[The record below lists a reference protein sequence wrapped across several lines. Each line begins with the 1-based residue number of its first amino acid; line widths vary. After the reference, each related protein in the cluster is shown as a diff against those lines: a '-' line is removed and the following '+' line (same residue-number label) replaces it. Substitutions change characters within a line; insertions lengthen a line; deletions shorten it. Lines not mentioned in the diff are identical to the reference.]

1 MIRAKDYLRLIR
13 KIDRL
18 IENKMAEKEQWQ
30 AVAYGSSSGSNTVM
44 INGVPHEMDRVQSS
58 GNQQR
63 MADAVMRYV
72 DMEAEI
78 NEYIDL
84 LVDVKKD
91 VISVIEQ
98 LSATEYDVL
107 HKMYVGMVVK
117 EKGRTYPRYM
127 TLKEVA
133 AHYDRSESW
142 AKNVHSS
149 GIKNVQRIINQRTDE
164 QNEGWIALTARWKR
178 N

>member
-84 LVDVKKD
+84 LVDVKRD
-91 VISVIEQ
+91 VIGVIEQ
-98 LSATEYDVL
+98 LSANQYDVL
-107 HKMYVGMVVK
+107 HKMYIGVVVK
-117 EKGRTYPRYM
+117 EKGRSYTRYM
-127 TLKEVA
+127 TTKEVA

-142 AKNVHSS
+142 AKNLHSN
-149 GIKNVQRIINQRTDE
+149 GVKNVQRILDQREAE
-164 QNEGWIALTARWKR
+164 QNESWLALMARWKR

>member
-1 MIRAKDYLRLIR
+1 MIRAKDYLRLMS

-18 IENKMAEKEQWQ
+18 IENKLAEKDQWK
-30 AVAYGSSSGSNTVM
+30 AVAFGSSGSNTVM

-63 MADAVMRYV
+63 MADAITRYV
-72 DMEAEI
+72 DIEREI
-78 NEYIDL
+78 NDYIDL

-98 LSATEYDVL
+98 LSADQYDVI
-107 HKMYVGMVVK
+107 HKMFVGVAVK
-117 EKGRTYPRYM
+117 EKGRTYTRYM
-127 TLKEVA
+127 TVKEVA

-142 AKNVHSS
+142 VKNKR
-149 GIKNVQRIINQRTDE
+149 GDGLKNVQRILDRREAE
-164 QNEGWIALTARWKR
+164 QNESWLALMARWEKY
-178 N
+178 

>member
-18 IENKMAEKEQWQ
+18 IENKLAEKEQWR

-63 MADAVMRYV
+63 MADAVIKYV
-72 DMEAEI
+72 DMEPEI
-78 NEYIDL
+78 DEYIDL
-84 LVDVKKD
+84 LLDVKRD
-91 VISVIEQ
+91 ILGIIEQ
-98 LSATEYDVL
+98 LSADEYDVL
-107 HKMYVGMVVK
+107 HKMYFGVLVK
-117 EKGRTYPRYM
+117 EKNRTYQRYM
-127 TLKEVA
+127 TTKEIA

-142 AKNVHSS
+142 AKNKSSS
-149 GIKNVQRIINQRTDE
+149 GIKNVQRIINRRTEE
-164 QNEGWIALTARWKR
+164 QNKSWLALMRRLKR
-178 N
+178 D